1 MEWAAKHDGKGGWLG
16 VRPFSVSI
24 GGRRTHGELASGA
37 PSLVHIEASGKR
49 RNRREA
55 SAVREALASGQEVAF
70 ATRHERYRY
79 RRRKPQ

>member
-1 MEWAAKHDGKGGWLG
+1 MERTAKHDGKGGRLG
-16 VRPFSVSI
+16 VGPFSVAT
-24 GGRRTHGELASGA
+24 GGRRTPGELASGA

-55 SAVREALASGQEVAF
+55 SAVRAALADGREVAF